1 MLKPN
6 TILLDEIDSGLDVDA
21 LKVVGESVMDYYQK
35 YNPAILVITHYERL
49 LDYIRP
55 QFVHVIIDGKI
66 VKSGDASLVK
76 LIEEKGYDYFKESKT
91 TEVVQG

>member
-1 MLKPN
+1 M
-6 TILLDEIDSGLDVDA
+6 
-21 LKVVGESVMDYYQK
+21 
-35 YNPAILVITHYERL
+35 
-49 LDYIRP
+49 
-55 QFVHVIIDGKI
+55 DGKI